1 MRQVLVSLVV
11 SVVALSACSG
21 GDDEPEALTGTEAQQ
36 AADGAML
43 TADEL
48 GEGWD
53 ETGTSPPDDEEGT
66 DLDDCLGDEVAAAS
80 DGPLAESDTHEFSR
94 GDEPTNQQ
102 QLQISSIVFE
112 GGDLAAAFV
121 DELASD
127 DVRACLAETFQEE
140 VGADAETDG
149 VDVTLGDFEAEEDF
163 ADAGDGATRLT
174 SPVELSAEGLT
185 LPATVELLVV
195 HTGQVVTALVA
206 FALGDA
212 IPDEELEGWATA
224 VSEKQARDE

>member
-1 MRQVLVSLVV
+1 MRQVLASLVV
-11 SVVALSACSG
+11 SVLALSACSG

-36 AADGAML
+36 AADRAML
-43 TADEL
+43 MADDL
-48 GEGWD
+48 GEGWE

-66 DLDDCLGDEVAAAS
+66 DLDDCLSDEVAAAS
-80 DGPLAESDTHEFSR
+80 DEPAAESDTHEFAR

-112 GGDLAAAFV
+112 DADLAAAFV
-121 DELASD
+121 DELATD
-127 DVRACLAETFQEE
+127 DVRSCLSETFQEE

-149 VDVTLGDFEAEEDF
+149 VEVVLGDFEAEEGF

-174 SPVELSAEGLT
+174 APVELSAEGLT
-185 LPATVELLVV
+185 LPATVELVVV
-195 HTGQVVTALVA
+195 HTGQVASALVA

-212 IPDEELEGWATA
+212 IPDDELEAWTTA
-224 VSEKQARDE
+224 IAEKQARD